1 MGETDGEIQISNSG
15 GTMSYVLQ
23 ADGTLVGMDQVG
35 DSMIFAR
42 PAADSAAGAW
52 TLTAAKAE
60 GIGINDTA
68 TLNVEL
74 DLVLYADGT
83 GLLASDERKAACTW
97 TQTAR
102 PLRLWR
108 KAASRELSPCNR
120 TAPSHG

>member
-1 MGETDGEIQISNSG
+1 
-15 GTMSYVLQ
+15 MSYVLQ
-23 ADGTLVGMDQVG
+23 ADGTLVGMDRAG

-60 GIGINDTA
+60 GIVINDTA

-83 GLLASDERKAACTW
+83 GLLASGERKAACTW
-97 TQTAR
+97 TQSGATVTVVEEGSEPRAFT
-102 PLRLWR
+102 LQSDGTLTWVMEED
-108 KAASRELSPCNR
+108 SRSF
-120 TAPSHG
+120 